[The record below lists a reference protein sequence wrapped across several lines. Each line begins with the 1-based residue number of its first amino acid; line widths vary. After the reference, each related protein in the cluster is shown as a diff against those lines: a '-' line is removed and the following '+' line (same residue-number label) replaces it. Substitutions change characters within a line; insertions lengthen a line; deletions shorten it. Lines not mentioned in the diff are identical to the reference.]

1 MLEFPVKS
9 DSMPHPILL
18 YDGVCGLCN
27 RLVQFILRRDGAG
40 VFRFASLQSALAAG
54 ILGRHGADARD
65 LNTVYVVV
73 NYELPD
79 ERLLARSD
87 AVIFVLKQLSAA
99 AELRSARPG
108 LRPGP
113 THATSAPGPTH
124 ATSTPE
130 PTQATPTPGPAQAA
144 ELRSAGQPGAAV
156 PTRTTTGRPLWR
168 LVAFVPQVV
177 PKPLRDWGYRLVAR
191 H

>member
-1 MLEFPVKS
+1 
-9 DSMPHPILL
+9 MPHPILL

-27 RLVQFILRRDGAG
+27 RLVQFILRFDPEG
-40 VFRFASLQSALAAG
+40 VFRFASLQSALAG
-54 ILGRHGADARD
+54 DILARHGADARD

-87 AVIFVLKQLSAA
+87 AVVFVLKQLAAA

-113 THATSAPGPTH
+113 THATS
-124 ATSTPE
+124 TS
-130 PTQATPTPGPAQAA
+130 GPAQAA

-156 PTRTTTGRPLWR
+156 PTQASPGRPLWR
-168 LVAFVPQVV
+168 LVAFLLQVV
-177 PKPLRDWGYRLVAR
+177 PRPLRDWGYRLVAR
-191 H
+191 HRYRVFGRYDACQLPSEDTRSRFLDP